1 MCSRAAGAGDMA
13 GSDVWYARDCHGP
26 EAGSAGMSPLVDRGA
41 CRSRLGVLAG
51 AANAFRKDLRPLL
64 GAVRVQEVMRVC

>member
-13 GSDVWYARDCHGP
+13 GSDVWYGRLSW
-26 EAGSAGMSPLVDRGA
+26 AGGRECGMRPLVERGA